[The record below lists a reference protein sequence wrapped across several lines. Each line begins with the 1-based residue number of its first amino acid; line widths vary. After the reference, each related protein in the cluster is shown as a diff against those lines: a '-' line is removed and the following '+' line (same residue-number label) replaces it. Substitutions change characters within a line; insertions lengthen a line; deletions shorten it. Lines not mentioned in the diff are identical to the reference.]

1 MSPNQLEEAMAIR
14 ITVAIWIVAI
24 ILQPMLTV
32 NHTLLMDKPHNNNQ
46 QCQCTMVAHPKS
58 EVMEELDHNNHSNLT
73 LAALNLMLVHQLNLC
88 KAWFQVNH

>member
-32 NHTLLMDKPHNNNQ
+32 SHTLLMDKPHNNSQ
-46 QCQCTMVAHPKS
+46 QCQCTMVVLPKS

-73 LAALNLMLVHQLNLC
+73 LAVLNLMLVHQLNLC